1 LRTLL
6 LAASKGTDG
15 AVGTVTVAVDGQPAQ
30 SLMLTPD
37 QFDVMTT
44 VDLASVPGLV
54 AAGEHEVALTFS
66 GTGKLSYNLVSNH
79 HVPWKE
85 EPPAAGPLSVSVNY
99 DKTKLILD
107 DTVKAKVAIKNH
119 TKNMQNM
126 LLVTVGLPP
135 GFAVLTEDLDA
146 LRAAKKLS
154 MYEITGRQVIL
165 YVTELAAMSTLPI
178 EYRLRATMPVR
189 AGDGGAEVALYY
201 EPTQKANAPAT
212 ILEVTAD

>member
-1 LRTLL
+1 LL

-15 AVGTVTVAVDGQPAQ
+15 AVGTVTIAVDGQPAQ

-44 VDLASVPGLV
+44 VDLASVPGLL
-54 AAGEHEVALTFS
+54 AAGEHEVSLTFS

-85 EPPAAGPLSVSVNY
+85 EPVAAGPLSISVNY
-99 DKTKLILD
+99 DKTQLVLD
-107 DTVKAKVAIKNH
+107 ETVKAKVA
-119 TKNMQNM
+119 
-126 LLVTVGLPP
+126 L
-135 GFAVLTEDLDA
+135 LTEDLDA
-146 LRAAKKLS
+146 LRTAKKLS
-154 MYEITGRQVIL
+154 MYEITGKQVIL

-201 EPTQKANAPAT
+201 EPAQKANAPAT
-212 ILEVTAD
+212 ILEVRAE